1 MDIFQGAA
9 FILETDYSFFVA
21 NASFS
26 VLVKNFAFCQ
36 FEGADF
42 KYKSLFYILFFP
54 ISQTKNF

>member
-26 VLVKNFAFCQ
+26 LLVKNFAFCQ
-36 FEGADF
+36 FEGAE
-42 KYKSLFYILFFP
+42 SLLYSILPYFP
-54 ISQTKNF
+54 NKEFLVPNL